1 MSELERLRDRVRELE
16 EILGMDVE
24 LPNQLGFTPVE
35 NKIVGLLIKRPVV
48 SKEVLYTT
56 LYGDRPECEQPD
68 IKIFDVYI
76 CKLRKKLKVMNIQIY
91 SRYTIGYYIDDDA
104 KATLQSLNRV
114 KPILDLDHPHSGRR
128 RDIHGKYAAA

>member
-1 MSELERLRDRVRELE
+1 MSELERLRDRIRELE
-16 EILGMDVE
+16 EILGLDVE

-48 SKEVLYTT
+48 SKEVLYTA
-56 LYGDRPECEQPD
+56 LYGDRLECEQPD

-76 CKLRKKLKVMNIQIY
+76 CKLRKKLKAMNIQIY
-91 SRYTIGYYIDDDA
+91 SRYTVGYYIDDEA

-114 KPILDLDHPHSGRR
+114 KPILDRDCTPGRR
-128 RDIHGKYAAA
+128 RDIHGKYAA